1 MIRRTVAGIAL
12 FGLAAAWPAVA
23 LLEGA
28 QSGSA
33 DTQLADL
40 QNPSTRT
47 RIETLHR
54 LGEQGRMDAATPMAA
69 LLLDGNDDVQFA
81 AVESLLN
88 LYTVHTDLSKR
99 PWGVPAIGRPTTL
112 AESAFEAGPLATMPA
127 AVPADVVA
135 NLAAVALHDDSP
147 RIRLAAAYGLGV
159 LGSPAMGPMAPNAV
173 ESVIS
178 NVIGALQHP
187 DQATRQVVARV
198 AGRVFAPAPG
208 EPASTK
214 IGDALVGAMNDQNDL
229 VRRWAMDSLG
239 LLHYDRAVQALTE
252 HASYFGKGEDGAAA
266 IHAIARIASPGSA
279 PVLRALLENQ
289 YVPFRLLSIEGLG
302 RIGDRGALP
311 QIQQSAA
318 NSTDPG
324 VALAAGYAKFLLGQ
338 TDIVAIADA
347 LGKPD
352 ADVQA
357 KVYLTEI
364 SLTNPSALHPLL
376 RTPNPSTRMIA
387 AEILGAC
394 RRPDEAAALQPLQQ
408 DPSPEVVD
416 AVNEAIR
423 RLQAYAVASHQ

>member
-1 MIRRTVAGIAL
+1 MIKRTAALLTLAGLTI
-12 FGLAAAWPAVA
+12 AWPAA
-23 LLEGA
+23 A
-28 QSGSA
+28 QTGSA
-33 DTQLADL
+33 DAQLSDL
-40 QNPSTRT
+40 QNPSTKT

-54 LGEQGRMDAATPMAA
+54 LGEQGRMDAASPMAA

-88 LYTVHTDLSKR
+88 LYTVHTDLTKR
-99 PWGVPAIGRPTTL
+99 PWGVPSIGRPTTL
-112 AESAFEAGPLATMPA
+112 AESAFEAGPLATIPA
-127 AVPADVVA
+127 AVPPDVVA
-135 NLAAVALHDDSP
+135 NLAAVALHDETQ

-173 ESVIS
+173 ESVTS
-178 NVIGALQHP
+178 NVIGALVHP
-187 DQATRQVVARV
+187 DPATRQVIARV

-208 EPASTK
+208 VEASTK
-214 IGDALVGAMNDQNDL
+214 IGDALVGAMNDRDDL

-239 LLHYDRAVQALTE
+239 LLKYGRAVQALTD
-252 HASYFGKGEDGAAA
+252 HASYYGKGEDGAAA
-266 IHAIARIASPGSA
+266 LHAIGRIASPGSA

-338 TDIVAIADA
+338 ADIVAIADA
-347 LGKPD
+347 LGRPD
-352 ADVQA
+352 TDVQA
-357 KVYLTEI
+357 KVYLAEI

-394 RRPDEAAALQPLQQ
+394 GQPGEATVLQPLQK

-416 AVNEAIR
+416 AVNEALH
-423 RLQAYAVASHQ
+423 RLQAFAAVSHQ